1 MDHYEELTRKSGQK
15 QAKDNRELK
24 VLSYCLVLLDYTNT
38 RTGLSGKE
46 LIFTWIPA
54 SCNQSCSIHRGSI
67 PVDLGLSLEY
77 P

>member
-24 VLSYCLVLLDYTNT
+24 VLSYCSLVLLDYTNT

-46 LIFTWIPA
+46 LVFT
-54 SCNQSCSIHRGSI
+54 
-67 PVDLGLSLEY
+67 
-77 P
+77 